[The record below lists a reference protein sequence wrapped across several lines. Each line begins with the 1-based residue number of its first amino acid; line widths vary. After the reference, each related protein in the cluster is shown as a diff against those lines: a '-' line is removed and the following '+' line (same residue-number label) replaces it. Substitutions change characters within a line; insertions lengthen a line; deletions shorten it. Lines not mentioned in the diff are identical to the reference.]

1 VVPDELHH
9 LSGALT
15 LSDGCMPRCAQLY
28 ASNLQGDLNERMD
41 RNEGM
46 DRSKF
51 SVNMT
56 GPMSIVID
64 VRLRLTRAL
73 DRHQYDLP
81 HLMRCLFYWHPRLNH
96 ATLP

>member
-1 VVPDELHH
+1 
-9 LSGALT
+9 
-15 LSDGCMPRCAQLY
+15 
-28 ASNLQGDLNERMD
+28 MD

-51 SVNMT
+51 SVNMAD
-56 GPMSIVID
+56 PMSIVID

-81 HLMRCLFYWHPRLNH
+81 TSDEVSILLASAAQPCDI
-96 ATLP
+96 A